1 MVLSTMKEQLKLHSV
16 FSVDCV
22 IFGFDGEEIKVLL
35 IERGEEPYK
44 DDFALPG
51 DLVKEDEDLE
61 TAAGSVL
68 QSLTGLKD
76 IYMEQYYTFG
86 KVNRHPLGR
95 IITIA
100 YYALVN
106 LHEFQ
111 PKASSFAK
119 SIGWVSLANIPLL
132 GFDHNTILEK
142 AIERLKW
149 RVTVKPVGFEL
160 LNNKFTLRQIRKL
173 YEAIL
178 EKSLDKRNFRR
189 KILKMDF
196 LLPLEEKQ
204 KNVAHKAAR
213 LYQFD
218 YARYKELSAKG
229 YNFDF

>member
-1 MVLSTMKEQLKLHSV
+1 MKEQLTMHSV

-44 DDFALPG
+44 DYFALPG

-68 QSLTGLKD
+68 QSLTGLTD

-95 IITIA
+95 IITVA

-119 SIGWVSLANIPLL
+119 SIGWVSLANIPML
-132 GFDHNTILEK
+132 GFDHNTILAK

-178 EKSLDKRNFRR
+178 EKNLDKRNFRR

-218 YARYKELSAKG
+218 YNRYKELSDKG